1 MIGKNMKLERT
12 ICEID
17 AWAETVAAQT
27 HIDQTDIDAQRSQL
41 LTRAREMIVTD
52 EPLFHWSTDSGVVK
66 RDVDRMRKAIQD
78 NVYITDDTRKRMLR
92 ILELE
97 HIHYMCTRP
106 VVTNE

>member
-1 MIGKNMKLERT
+1 MIGKNLKLERV

-27 HIDQTDIDAQRSQL
+27 HIDQADIDAQRRQL
-41 LTRAREMIVTD
+41 LARARETIFTD

-66 RDVDRMRKAIQD
+66 RDVDRMRKAIHD
-78 NVYITDDTRKRMLR
+78 NIYISSDTRKRMLR

-97 HIHYMCTRP
+97 HIQYMCTRP